1 MHICFMTT
9 SAHPY
14 TKTPDPGALS
24 LVFLLNY
31 HKLVHILIKLFTQ
44 SSVVEQ
50 KIFTG

>member
-31 HKLVHILIKLFTQ
+31 HKLVHIVTY
-44 SSVVEQ
+44 
-50 KIFTG
+50 KIVYSKFSGRTEDF